1 MPDSLIA
8 QLVNEAWDD
17 SSKIVSN
24 GLVFDNGLSS
34 DKQKTL
40 SDVVIVVTD
49 KLAATTWQPSHYT
62 ATGGGRT
69 CVRQSATGEK
79 IFDYM
84 HRFHL
89 DYDALRS
96 PSLDAIKAWSASAR
110 RFELRA
116 CLRTQVAADREWW
129 AGGRGGGS

>member
-17 SSKIVSN
+17 ISKVVSN
-24 GLVFDNGLSS
+24 GLAF

-40 SDVVIVVTD
+40 TDVVTVVTE
-49 KLAATTWQPSHYT
+49 KLATTTWQPSRYT
-62 ATGGGRT
+62 ATGGGRSS
-69 CVRQSATGEK
+69 VRQSATGEK
-79 IFDYM
+79 IFEYM

-110 RFELRA
+110 RFELNHVVG
-116 CLRTQVAADREWW
+116 CL
-129 AGGRGGGS
+129 